1 MLRVA
6 VRVPAA
12 ALCLLLAAPATAA
25 AQDPDGLAPS
35 HLRKAVVTLPEGVSV
50 SPGAA
55 DGLEDCSDAQLT
67 LGTTGPAECPD
78 AAKVGSAEA
87 KSAFLHETLHGSVYV
102 RSSTPSEL
110 FRLALTLSVP
120 ERGVHIKLP
129 GAVHLHPVTGQVTV
143 TFDQL
148 PQLPFSNI
156 HLEFKGGPR
165 AVLANPLDCGTY
177 AVRSLLTPWSG
188 TAPVSQTNV
197 FEVGGGSCPQ
207 VLPFEPH
214 VVAGTL
220 NPVARASTPFLFRV
234 QRSNGH
240 QELRRVE
247 LELPPGLTAVLRS
260 VPLCRAGEAAAGTC
274 GEETRIGTATVG
286 AGPGSAP
293 LYLGG
298 RVFLTDGYGGGQLG
312 LAVVVPA
319 IAGPFDL
326 GTVVVRAAIHVD
338 PQTAQLRVESDP
350 LPRILEGVPLRLRDL
365 HLAIDRPRF
374 IRNPTS
380 CRPMQVDWVVEA
392 VQGASAPGATHF
404 QLADCAALRF
414 RPRLSVALT
423 ARGRPRRDKPLGLRA
438 RLRPRRGHANV
449 RSVAFTLPPHVAF
462 DALRRRQP
470 LCTRDQLARRACRA
484 ATRIGSARASTP
496 LLARPLSGPV
506 YFVRGVRG
514 DRFPKLAMLLEG
526 EHGLRLDLLGST
538 DVTRRGLRTSFGV
551 LPDVPVSQFRLK
563 LRRGLLTPTRNLC
576 KHPPRADLTMIG
588 QNGKRLERSLRVSVR
603 CPSRKRPRGN

>member
-1 MLRVA
+1 MA
-6 VRVPAA
+6 VRVPTA
-12 ALCLLLAAPATAA
+12 ALCLLLAVPTTAA
-25 AQDPDGLAPS
+25 AQDPDSLVQS
-35 HLRKAVVTLPEGVSV
+35 HLRKAAVTLPVGMSV
-50 SPGAA
+50 SPGGA
-55 DGLEDCSDAQLT
+55 DGLEACSDAQLK
-67 LGTTGPAECPD
+67 LGTTRPAECPD
-78 AAKVGSAEA
+78 ASKVGAAAA
-87 KSAFLHETLHGSVYV
+87 KTPFLEVPLKGSVYV
-102 RSSTPSEL
+102 RTSAPGEL
-110 FRLALTLSVP
+110 FRLALTLSIP
-120 ERGVHIKLP
+120 ERGLYIKLP
-129 GAVHLHPVTGQVTV
+129 GTVDLHPVTGQVTV

-148 PQLPFSNI
+148 PDLPFSDI
-156 HLEFKGGPR
+156 ELELRGGPR

-177 AVRSLLTPWSG
+177 GIQGLLMPWSG
-188 TAPVSQTNV
+188 TAPVSQTSA
-197 FEVGGGSCPQ
+197 FDVGGASCPK
-207 VLPFEPH
+207 VLPFAPD
-214 VVAGTL
+214 VVTGTL
-220 NPVARASTPFLFRV
+220 SPTARASTPFVFRV
-234 QRSNGH
+234 QRANGH

-260 VPLCRAGEAAAGTC
+260 VPLCGADDAAAGTC

-298 RVFLTDGYGGGQLG
+298 RVFLTHGYGGGQLG
-312 LAVVVPA
+312 LVVVVPA

-326 GTVVVRAAIHVD
+326 GTVVVRAGIHLD

-380 CRPMQVDWVVEA
+380 CKPMQVDWMVEA

-414 RPRLSVALT
+414 SPRLSVALT
-423 ARGRPRRDKPLGLRA
+423 GRGRPKRDVPLGLRA

-449 RSVAFTLPPHVAF
+449 RSVAFTLPPRVAF

-470 LCTRDQLARRACRA
+470 LCTRDQLAARACPA

-506 YFVRGVRG
+506 YFIRGVRG
-514 DRFPKLAMLLEG
+514 DRFPKLAMPLEG

-538 DVTRRGLRTSFGV
+538 DVTPRGLRTSFGV
-551 LPDVPVSQFRLK
+551 LPDVPVSDFRLN

-576 KHPPRADLTMIG
+576 KHRPKADLTMVG
-588 QNGKRLERSLRVSVR
+588 QNGKRLDRSVRVSVR
-603 CPSRKRPRGN
+603 CPARGRPAGN